1 MSTYKLTP
9 NLTQAF
15 DSKQIKNFTSKML
28 DKTTFDTMKTVA
40 KWIISLLIFSISF
53 SLSAQIN
60 YNKEAFRFYNNKGK
74 VVNYQDLYEVCLKA
88 DIVLFGELH
97 NNTIIHWLQLE
108 LAQDLI
114 KDSTKKLVMGAE
126 MFEQHQKIELME
138 YLQGVSDYKTLKK
151 DTKLWLNFKTDYKPL
166 VDAAKDN
173 NVEFVATNIPR
184 TFARSVARMGL
195 DSFYTTLNDSVRQLM
210 APMPMPLDFK
220 APGYKELIESNFGA
234 EHGLRPKR
242 MVQAQAIK
250 DATMAYFITQN
261 LSEEQRFLHFNGA
274 FHSNDFGGIVW
285 YLKNYDKKKKV
296 LVISSVE
303 SGTLEFNSE
312 WKNQGD
318 FILVVPENM
327 AKSY

>member
-1 MSTYKLTP
+1 MKHTFEFMDFTIKGVITLLVFCIST
-9 NLTQAF
+9 
-15 DSKQIKNFTSKML
+15 
-28 DKTTFDTMKTVA
+28 
-40 KWIISLLIFSISF
+40 

-74 VVNYQDLYEVCLKA
+74 PASYQNIYESCLEA

-97 NNTIIHWLQLE
+97 NNSIIHWLQLE
-108 LAQDLI
+108 LAKDLAQDSNL
-114 KDSTKKLVMGAE
+114 SLVMGAE
-126 MFEQHQKIELME
+126 MFEQHQKLALME
-138 YLQGVSDYKTLKK
+138 YMQGVSDYKTFKK
-151 DTKLWLNFKTDYKPL
+151 DTKLWPNFKTDYKPL

-234 EHGLRPKR
+234 EHGLSHKR

-261 LSEEQRFLHFNGA
+261 LSEEQHFLHFNGA